1 MSFMILKTFRGDSL
15 SVAPLSHRTE
25 LRSKKVVSLSVLKC
39 RSINCF
45 LNWMTYSDSIKPVQN
60 LISRKWNLG
69 FFHSV
74 LFFPPCPQATVHS
87 ESNAQ
92 KRKKK
97 IALQQGYPHGQ
108 ACAVCAVCI
117 HALHADVAQSRGT
130 MSRFL
135 VLCGAHN
142 TAWQLDTSG
151 KSIWRWAADR
161 VKLMQYTR

>member
-74 LFFPPCPQATVHS
+74 LFFPPAPKLLSIQKATHRR
-87 ESNAQ
+87 E
-92 KRKKK
+92 KRKLHCSK
-97 IALQQGYPHGQ
+97 A
-108 ACAVCAVCI
+108 I
-117 HALHADVAQSRGT
+117 HMTR
-130 MSRFL
+130 L
-135 VLCGAHN
+135 VLCVQYVYMHCMLMWPRAGAQCPGFWSFVEHI
-142 TAWQLDTSG
+142 TLHGSWTQVERAYGGGQLTE
-151 KSIWRWAADR
+151 WN
-161 VKLMQYTR
+161 